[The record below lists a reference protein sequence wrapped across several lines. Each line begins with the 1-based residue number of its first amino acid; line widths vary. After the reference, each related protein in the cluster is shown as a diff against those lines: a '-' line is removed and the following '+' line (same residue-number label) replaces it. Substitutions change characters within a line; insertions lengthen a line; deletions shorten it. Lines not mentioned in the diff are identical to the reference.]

1 MTPLLVTSTADG
13 TGKTAITIAL
23 ATLAAEG
30 GATAGYM
37 KPKGTRLESA
47 VGKTRD
53 EDPMLAREMLD
64 LEAPIEDLEPM
75 VYSPTF
81 VQEAIQGRTDPEELR
96 ASVREAYDRLSEDA
110 DVMLL
115 EGGKLWTGSAVDLA
129 DKDVAALLDASVLL
143 VAEFDEPG
151 DIDEVLAAG
160 NALGERLEGVL
171 FNSVSSSMY
180 DDVADHVVP
189 FLRGKGVETIGV
201 LPHDRELGGVTVEEL
216 GDSIGAELLTPD
228 APTDR
233 RVERFVVGAMGSKS
247 ALEQFRRTRDGAVI
261 TGGDRSDVQTT
272 ALEASGVSCLV
283 LTGGYRPSQ
292 AVLGKAASR
301 DVPVL
306 LVRTDTRSTVDKVED
321 VIRSGRTQR
330 RESVERMA
338 DLLRDNVDVD
348 RLLGL

>member
-1 MTPLLVTSTADG
+1 VSYDDVDVDVVVVAVPAG
-13 TGKTAITIAL
+13 IAV
-23 ATLAAEG
+23 E
-30 GATAGYM
+30 
-37 KPKGTRLESA
+37 
-47 VGKTRD
+47 V
-53 EDPMLAREMLD
+53 
-64 LEAPIEDLEPM
+64 
-75 VYSPTF
+75 
-81 VQEAIQGRTDPEELR
+81 
-96 ASVREAYDRLSEDA
+96 VREAYDRLSEDA

-143 VAEFDEPG
+143 VAEFD
-151 DIDEVLAAG
+151 
-160 NALGERLEGVL
+160 
-171 FNSVSSSMY
+171 
-180 DDVADHVVP
+180 
-189 FLRGKGVETIGV
+189 KGVETIGV
-201 LPHDRELGGVTVEEL
+201 LSHDRELGGVTVEEL
-216 GDSIGAELLTPD
+216 RDSIGAELLTPD